1 MIAPHSLPALSAA
14 ELHRYATRGS
24 DLARLTAR
32 PALEQPPTLG
42 AGAQHAGQDGGEQ
55 LGFGAGAV
63 GAGVGVGHALN
74 VERRGSEEE
83 S

>member
-24 DLARLTAR
+24 DLARLTTR
-32 PALEQPPTLG
+32 PALEQPATLG
-42 AGAQHAGQDGGEQ
+42 AGAEDAGHDGGEQ

-63 GAGVGVGHALN
+63 GVGHGDERTRCGAL
-74 VERRGSEEE
+74 EE